1 MKRYNLINIAT
12 LAFFV
17 GIISGI
23 LIHHKW
29 NYLPWKEML
38 LAIPTLLAAFVGAWF
53 AFKFE
58 DDRRREEQDKKNI
71 SACCKAIFILSEQFK
86 MLDKFKKEEIEPI
99 KDKSDIWLDMKP
111 LAHMDHET
119 LKFNIDDLQFIL
131 DTTHKD
137 ILSQLLSQDELF
149 HKTISMINMRSQL
162 LLEKLPPEFI
172 SNMQT
177 NKEQGNLESNKI
189 KSLEPR
195 DRENIRRLKDLTDK
209 IIQYVYVNEVIASTK
224 KFHKIFI
231 KAVKDIYPESNPI
244 SFEQIE

>member
-1 MKRYNLINIAT
+1 MEKEILSAIA
-12 LAFFV
+12 
-17 GIISGI
+17 
-23 LIHHKW
+23 
-29 NYLPWKEML
+29 
-38 LAIPTLLAAFVGAWF
+38 TLLAAFMGAWF
-53 AFKFE
+53 AFKLEE
-58 DDRRREEQDKKNI
+58 DHRKEEQDKKNI

-86 MLDKFKKEEIEPI
+86 MLDKFQKEEIKPI
-99 KDKSDIWLDMKP
+99 KGKSDIWLEMEP
-111 LAHMDHET
+111 LAHMDHKT
-119 LKFNIDDLQFIL
+119 LKFNIENLQFIL

-172 SNMQT
+172 QNMKI
-177 NKEQGNLESNKI
+177 NIKQGTLE
-189 KSLEPR
+189 SLEPGKL
-195 DRENIRRLKDLTDK
+195 ENKRRLENLTNK
-209 IIQYVYVNEVIASTK
+209 IIQHVNEAIASTK